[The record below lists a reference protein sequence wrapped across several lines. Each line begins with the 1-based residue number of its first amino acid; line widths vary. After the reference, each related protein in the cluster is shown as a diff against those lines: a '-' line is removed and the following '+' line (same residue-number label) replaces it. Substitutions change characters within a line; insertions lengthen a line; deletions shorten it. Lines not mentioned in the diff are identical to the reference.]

1 MKYSTMKQL
10 LAVTVFAAIAL
21 TVISCGGRK
30 AKPGELS
37 GKVTI
42 SGAFALYPLAVQ
54 WADEFM
60 KENPAVRID
69 ISAGGAGK
77 GMTDALS
84 GMVDLA
90 MVSRE
95 VAKEEVNNGA
105 WKIAVAKDAVLPTVN
120 ASNPFLADILSK
132 GISKARLS
140 ALYKEGTIKYWG
152 ELLGTASVDKI
163 NLYTRS
169 DACGAAEMWASFIGG
184 HQENLLGVGVFGD
197 PGIADAVTNDK
208 FALGYNNLIYAF
220 DLKTRK
226 CYPGIVIP
234 PIDLNGDGKI
244 EPEERFYESLDSI
257 ASAIKDGRYPSPPS
271 RNLYFVSKGAPTNP
285 ITIAFLKFILTKGQQ
300 HIPTAGYIQLNDE
313 KIIEMLKMIDNQ
325 Q

>member
-1 MKYSTMKQL
+1 MNNSTIKRIF
-10 LAVTVFAAIAL
+10 AVTIIAAI
-21 TVISCGGRK
+21 TITIISCGGRK
-30 AKPGELS
+30 AKQGELS

-60 KENPAVRID
+60 KENPATRID

-77 GMTDALS
+77 GMTDVLS
-84 GMVDLA
+84 SMVDLA

-95 VAKEEVNNGA
+95 VAKEEVTKGA
-105 WKIAVAKDAVLPTVN
+105 WTIAVAKDAVLPTVN
-120 ASNPFLADILSK
+120 ANNPFLADILKK
-132 GISKARLS
+132 GISKARLTQ
-140 ALYKEGTIKYWG
+140 LYQEGSIKYWG

-169 DACGAAEMWASFIGG
+169 DACGAAEMWASFMGS

-208 FALGYNNLIYAF
+208 FGFGYNNLIYAY
-220 DLKTRK
+220 DLKNRK
-226 CYPGIVIP
+226 FYPGIVIP

-244 EPEERFYESLDSI
+244 EPEENFYESLDSI
-257 ASAIKDGRYPSPPS
+257 ASAIKDGRYSAPPA

-285 ITIAFLKFILTKGQQ
+285 VAIAFLKFILTKGQQ
-300 HIPTAGYIQLNDE
+300 DIPQAGYIQLKNE
-313 KIIEMLKMIDNQ
+313 KITEMLKMVDSK
-325 Q
+325 

>member
-1 MKYSTMKQL
+1 MNYSTMKGI
-10 LAVTVFAAIAL
+10 LAVTMIAALIV
-21 TVISCGGRK
+21 TTNSCGGRK

-54 WADEFM
+54 WADEFK

-77 GMTDALS
+77 GITDVLS

-95 VAKEEVNNGA
+95 IAKEEVSNGA
-105 WKIAVAKDAVLPTVN
+105 WTIAVAKDAVLPTVN
-120 ASNPFLADILSK
+120 ANNPFLADILAK
-132 GISKARLS
+132 GISKTRLT
-140 ALYKEGTIKYWG
+140 ALYLQGSIKYWG

-169 DACGAAEMWASFIGG
+169 DACGAAEMWASFMSS

-208 FALGYNNLIYAF
+208 LGFGFNNLIYAY

-226 CYPGIVIP
+226 FYPGIVVP
-234 PIDLNGDGKI
+234 PIDLNGNGKI
-244 EPEERFYESLDSI
+244 EPEENFYETLDSM
-257 ASAIKDGRYPSPPS
+257 ASAIKDGRYPSPPA
-271 RNLYFVSKGAPTNP
+271 RNLYLVSKGAPVNP
-285 ITIAFLKFILTKGQQ
+285 VAIAFLKFILTKGQL
-300 HIPTAGYIQLNDE
+300 HIPQAGYIQLKDE
-313 KIIEMLKMIDNQ
+313 KIAEMLKMVDNK
-325 Q
+325 